1 MKTHAMRAKRIVAGA
16 LLALAAASAGTAPAT
31 AEAAGKAPADNPV
44 AARYAGM
51 PSAMPA
57 WVAALPW
64 ERVVSV
70 RDMPGATDAERVR
83 AAQEAVM
90 KQGGGVVFFP
100 AGTYVFQED
109 LVLEDGVILRGET
122 PAEPHAKSESYALRS
137 RFEFPKYQA
146 SMEGGGTPIS
156 TAFKR
161 IRLRDP
167 AGASRCGVVNLAIH
181 RGHIHFEDGAGHQ
194 TGTNRI
200 VFGCILSNTAAAD
213 TGIPNKEYSQQPHQR
228 FTARHRAAIH
238 VFSGENLFVANNRMP
253 KSGDDNFLVKP
264 YTLVRVL
271 NGKGQDFNFKSGKPF
286 KVETLEDGVEFDY
299 DNRPGIYANFFGIGS
314 MGRALPN
321 GTPETRPHGFRK
333 GTVVR
338 DNFIYCSGRCAIA
351 FTGDGVNCSFNVIR
365 YPSGLRRPTTTGLVC
380 SDGSATNDNRAMTL
394 RGYRWHVEGNDYEVY
409 SNLAC
414 DGKTKIN
421 DGEGIMHENHDNSAV
436 RDGTIVG
443 NTGNRY
449 LCLWVMDIDGLLIR
463 SNRVTA
469 GGAAIHV
476 LSGDR
481 PVRNLRILDNE
492 LTQGRIDVTAGSAE
506 GVEIARNRFVGEGE
520 GRMVV
525 DNPSWAHDNERFA
538 VEKPAAKPA
547 RK

>member
-1 MKTHAMRAKRIVAGA
+1 
-16 LLALAAASAGTAPAT
+16 
-31 AEAAGKAPADNPV
+31 
-44 AARYAGM
+44 
-51 PSAMPA
+51 
-57 WVAALPW
+57 VAALPW

-70 RDMPGATDAERVR
+70 RDMPGATDSERVR
-83 AAQEAVM
+83 AAQEAVV
-90 KQGGGVVFFP
+90 KRGGGVVFFP
-100 AGTYVFQED
+100 SGTYTFQED

-122 PAEPHAKSESYALRS
+122 PVELHAKSEQYSLLT
-137 RFEFPKYQA
+137 RFEFPKYKS
-146 SMEGGGTPIS
+146 SMEGDGTPTS
-156 TAFKR
+156 TAFKC

-167 AGASRCGVVNLAIH
+167 AGASRCGVVNLAVN
-181 RGHIHFEDGAGHQ
+181 RGHIYFEDGKGHQ
-194 TGTNRI
+194 TGTNRL

-213 TGIPNKEYSQQPHQR
+213 TSIPNKEYSQQPHQR

-238 VFSGENLFVANNRMP
+238 VFSGENLFVANNRLP

-286 KVETLEDGVEFDY
+286 KVDTLEDGVEFDY

-314 MGRALPN
+314 MGHTLPN
-321 GTPETRPHGFRK
+321 GTPETRPYGFRK
-333 GTVVR
+333 GTVLR

-414 DGKTKIN
+414 DGINKIN

-436 RDGTIVG
+436 RGGEIIG

-449 LCLWVMDIDGLLIR
+449 LCLWVMDIDGLLIQ

-469 GGAAIHV
+469 TGAAIHV
-476 LSGDR
+476 LSAGR
-481 PVRNLRILDNE
+481 PVKNLRILDNE

-506 GVEIARNRFVGEGE
+506 GIEIARNRFAGEGE
-520 GRMVV
+520 GRIVV
-525 DNPSWAHDNERFA
+525 NDPSWAHDNVNFA
-538 VEKPAAKPA
+538 VGKPAVKPA